1 MRLRLYRLSP
11 WLSPVLFPVGMVTTI
26 LARGVMIPTA
36 AVVIAFPHGRVKR
49 LVVVIHV
56 QRETAGFPASRTGV
70 PARGSRIFLE
80 MIPVFHQ
87 SPELKRSGSGSLGS
101 LGSEGE
107 STEPSEPDCAVL
119 TEL

>member
-1 MRLRLYRLSP
+1 ME
-11 WLSPVLFPVGMVTTI
+11 I
-26 LARGVMIPTA
+26 LARGVMVATTTI
-36 AVVIAFPHGRVKR
+36 VVAFPYGRVEW

-56 QRETAGFPASRTGV
+56 QREAAGPPASRTGM
-70 PARGSRIFLE
+70 PARGARIFLE
-80 MIPVFHQ
+80 MILVFHQ